1 MAKHVGDA
9 ASAAGGAGTGRAQ
22 VLHETLARQFP
33 AALFHFDARMA
44 DGYYADRYFV
54 LTAATIAHAGLDPV
68 VMMQLFAKRAGVVAG
83 VYEAV
88 RMLQTQLATN
98 PRTGARYDFADI
110 TIDTL
115 VDGDLVVPWEPV
127 MHITGPYLAFAHLE
141 TDYLGVIAR
150 RTLIATNVRHVIDAA
165 NGKPV
170 IFMGARH
177 DDWRVQT
184 ADGFAA
190 KVGGIAS
197 VSTDANGAWWGAGG
211 VGTMPHSMIAAF
223 GGDVVRAT
231 LAFAQYCR
239 DTGLQVDVVSLT
251 DYHNDVVGDSL
262 AVARA
267 MRDRF
272 GDGALWGVRI
282 DTSEQLVDRSLE
294 AEAMR
299 FPERRLNGVCPELVR
314 LLRAALDSEG
324 FQQVKIGVSGGFHVR
339 KIEHFEA
346 GHVPVDFYGVGSSLL
361 GHNDGDADGLT
372 NNFDFTADVVRVD
385 GHAESKTGREERGNA
400 RFVRLD
406 HALLKQLD
414 SEAASRAA
422 AGRKSAPVA

>member
-1 MAKHVGDA
+1 MPDQLHTTED
-9 ASAAGGAGTGRAQ
+9 RARM
-22 VLHETLARQFP
+22 LHETLALQFP
-33 AALFHFDARMA
+33 ASLFQFDERMA
-44 DGYYADRYFV
+44 KGYYSDRYFV
-54 LTAATIAHAGLDPV
+54 LTARTIAHAGLDPV
-68 VMMQLFAKRAGVVAG
+68 VTMQLFAKRPGVLAGM
-83 VYEAV
+83 YETL
-88 RMLQTQLATN
+88 RMLQTQLGVN
-98 PRTGARYDFADI
+98 PRSDARYDFNDL

-115 VDGDLVVPWEPV
+115 VDGDIVVPWEPV

-150 RTLIATNVRHVIDAA
+150 RTLIATNVRRVIDAA

-190 KVGGIAS
+190 KVGGVAS

-231 LAFAQYCR
+231 LQFAQYCR
-239 DTGLQVDVVSLT
+239 DTGLHVDLVSLT
-251 DYHNDVVGDSL
+251 DYHNDVIGDSL

-282 DTSEQLVDRSLE
+282 DTSERLVDRSLQ

-299 FPERRLNGVCPELVR
+299 SPELRLNGVCPELVR
-314 LLRAALDSEG
+314 RLRSALDGEG
-324 FQQVKIGVSGGFHVR
+324 FSYVRIGVSGGFHVR
-339 KIEHFEA
+339 KIERFETE
-346 GHVPVDFYGVGSSLL
+346 HVPVDFYGVGSSLL
-361 GHNDGDADGLT
+361 GHNNGDVDGLT
-372 NNFDFTADVVRVD
+372 NNFDFTADIVRVD
-385 GHAESKTGREERGNA
+385 GRAESKTGRQERTND
-400 RFVRLD
+400 RFVRVD
-406 HALLKQLD
+406 HALLERLDMRARGEKESGQL
-414 SEAASRAA
+414 A
-422 AGRKSAPVA
+422 

>member
-1 MAKHVGDA
+1 MQDHTTTN
-9 ASAAGGAGTGRAQ
+9 SARARI
-22 VLHETLARQFP
+22 LHETLARQFP
-33 AALFHFDARMA
+33 ASLFRFDERMA

-54 LTAATIAHAGLDPV
+54 LTAAVIVHAGLDPV
-68 VMMQLFAKRAGVVAG
+68 VTVQVFAKGAGVLAG
-83 VYEAV
+83 IYESL
-88 RMLQTQLATN
+88 RMLQTQLAVN
-98 PRTGARYDFADI
+98 PATGARYTLDDL

-115 VDGDLVVPWEPV
+115 VDGDVVVPWEPV

-150 RTLIATNVRHVIDAA
+150 RTLIATNVRRVIDAA

-231 LAFAQYCR
+231 LAFTQYVR
-239 DTGLQVDVVSLT
+239 DTNLKVDVVSLV
-251 DYHNDVVGDSL
+251 DYNNDVVTDSL

-272 GDGALWGVRI
+272 GDGALWGVRL
-282 DTSEQLVDRSLE
+282 DTSERLVDRSLE

-299 FPERRLNGVCPELVR
+299 SPERRLNGVCPDLVR
-314 LLRAALDSEG
+314 LLRSSLDGEG
-324 FQQVKIGVSGGFHVR
+324 FGYVRIGVSGGFHVR
-339 KIEHFEA
+339 KIEHFETE
-346 GHVPVDFYGVGSSLL
+346 HVPVDFYGVGSSLL
-361 GHNDGDADGLT
+361 GHNKGEADGLT
-372 NNFDFTADVVRVD
+372 NNFDFTADVVRVN
-385 GHAESKTGREERGNA
+385 GQPESKAGREERGNE
-400 RFVRLD
+400 RFIRLD
-406 HALLKQLD
+406 PALLQHLD
-414 SEAASRAA
+414 AQTLDT
-422 AGRKSAPVA
+422 

>member
-1 MAKHVGDA
+1 MTDDR
-9 ASAAGGAGTGRAQ
+9 TQ
-22 VLHETLARQFP
+22 FLHETLARQFP
-33 AALFHFDARMA
+33 ASLFQFDERMA

-54 LTAATIAHAGLDPV
+54 LTAATVAHSGLDPRV
-68 VMMQLFAKRAGVVAG
+68 TMQLFAKRAGVLAG
-83 VYEAV
+83 VYESI
-88 RMLQTQLATN
+88 RMLQTQLALN
-98 PRTGARYDFADI
+98 PRTGARYSFDDLA
-110 TIDTL
+110 IDTL
-115 VDGDLVVPWEPV
+115 IDGDVIAPWEPV

-150 RTLIATNVRHVIDAA
+150 RTLIATNVRRVIDAA

-211 VGTMPHSMIAAF
+211 VGTMPHSMIASF

-231 LAFAQYCR
+231 LAFTRYCR
-239 DTGLQVDVVSLT
+239 DTALSVDIVSLT
-251 DYHNDVVGDSL
+251 DYHNDVIADSL

-267 MRDRF
+267 MRDSY
-272 GDGALWGVRI
+272 GDGMLWGVRV
-282 DTSEQLVDRSLE
+282 DTSERLVDHSLQTE
-294 AEAMR
+294 ATQ

-314 LLRAALDSEG
+314 RLRAALDGEG
-324 FQQVKIGVSGGFHVR
+324 FEYVRIGVSGGFHVR
-339 KIEHFEA
+339 KIEHFETE
-346 GHVPVDFYGVGSSLL
+346 HVPVDFYGVGSSLL
-361 GHNDGDADGLT
+361 GHNDGESDGLA
-372 NNFDFTADVVRVD
+372 NNFDFTADVVSVD
-385 GHAESKTGREERGNA
+385 GRAESKIGREERSNS

-406 HALLKQLD
+406 HALLARLD
-414 SEAASRAA
+414 SRQT
-422 AGRKSAPVA
+422 

>member
-1 MAKHVGDA
+1 MPDQLRTTEDR
-9 ASAAGGAGTGRAQ
+9 SRI
-22 VLHETLARQFP
+22 LHETLALQFP
-33 AALFHFDARMA
+33 ASLFQFDRRMA
-44 DGYYADRYFV
+44 DGYYSDRYFV
-54 LTAATIAHAGLDPV
+54 LTAQAIAHAGLDPV
-68 VMMQLFAKRAGVVAG
+68 VTMQLFAKRPGILAGM
-83 VYEAV
+83 YETL
-88 RMLQTQLATN
+88 RMLQTQLGVN
-98 PRTGARYDFADI
+98 PRSDSRYDFNDL

-115 VDGDLVVPWEPV
+115 VDGDVVVPWEPV

-190 KVGGIAS
+190 KVGGVAS

-231 LAFAQYCR
+231 LQFAQYCR
-239 DTGLQVDVVSLT
+239 DTGLRVDLVSLT
-251 DYHNDVVGDSL
+251 DYHNDVIGDSL

-282 DTSEQLVDRSLE
+282 DTSERLVDRSLQ

-299 FPERRLNGVCPELVR
+299 SPELRLNGVCPALVQR
-314 LLRAALDSEG
+314 LRSAFDREG
-324 FQQVKIGVSGGFHVR
+324 FSYVRIGVSGGFHVR
-339 KIEHFEA
+339 KIERFEA
-346 GHVPVDFYGVGSSLL
+346 EHVPVDFYGVGSSLL
-361 GHNDGDADGLT
+361 GHNDGDVDGLA
-372 NNFDFTADVVRVD
+372 NNFDFTADIVRVD
-385 GHAESKTGREERGNA
+385 GRAESKTGRQERAND
-400 RFVRLD
+400 RFVRVD
-406 HALLKQLD
+406 HALLARLD
-414 SEAASRAA
+414 ERARDER
-422 AGRKSAPVA
+422 GI

>member
-1 MAKHVGDA
+1 MQDQTTPN
-9 ASAAGGAGTGRAQ
+9 STRAQ
-22 VLHETLARQFP
+22 ILHETLARQFP
-33 AALFHFDARMA
+33 ASLFRFDERMA

-54 LTAATIAHAGLDPV
+54 LTAATIAHAGLNPTV
-68 VMMQLFAKRAGVVAG
+68 TVQLFAKRPGVLAGI
-83 VYEAV
+83 YESL
-88 RMLQTQLATN
+88 RMLQTQLAIN
-98 PRTGARYDFADI
+98 PATGARYEFSDL

-115 VDGDLVVPWEPV
+115 ADGDIVVPWEPV

-141 TDYLGVIAR
+141 TDYLGAIAR
-150 RTLIATNVRHVIDAA
+150 RTLIASNVSRVIGAA

-223 GGDVVRAT
+223 GGDIVRAT

-239 DTGLQVDVVSLT
+239 DTGLHVDVVSLT
-251 DYHNDVVGDSL
+251 DYNNDVVTDSL

-267 MRDRF
+267 MRDTF
-272 GDGALWGVRI
+272 GHGALWGVRL
-282 DTSEQLVDRSLE
+282 DTSERLVDQSLQ

-314 LLRAALDSEG
+314 LLRSSLDAEG
-324 FQQVKIGVSGGFHVR
+324 FGYVRIGVSGGFHVR
-339 KIEHFEA
+339 KIEHFES
-346 GHVPVDFYGVGSSLL
+346 GNVPVDFYGVGSSLL
-361 GHNDGDADGLT
+361 GHNNGEMDGLT

-385 GHAESKTGREERGNA
+385 GRAESKAGREERTNE
-400 RFVRLD
+400 RFVRVDHQLLERLD
-406 HALLKQLD
+406 MQAT
-414 SEAASRAA
+414 
-422 AGRKSAPVA
+422 V